1 MHSYS
6 EYIIAVF
13 HKKTNPFSDYGSLE
27 QYRRSFCVKA
37 TVIDCKKADWY
48 NTYEKDIV
56 IQQVFVIVLKKWL
69 HMYK

>member
-13 HKKTNPFSDYGSLE
+13 HKKTNPFSGYGYPERYLG
-27 QYRRSFCVKA
+27 SFCMVIP
-37 TVIDCKKADWY
+37 VIDCKKADWY
-48 NTYEKDIV
+48 NTYEKVMI
-56 IQQVFVIVLKKWL
+56 IRSIFVIVLKKWL